1 MPSEAA
7 RLDPEG
13 RGAARRG
20 GCFNPPQYRPETNLL
35 GFRVSIWIPAG
46 RVKREALDRAKT
58 TSTLDIRQIYSATAR
73 AQRVA
78 MRPRCLANS
87 RRVIRKRGRLRR
99 SGLRLAQAG
108 KESTAGCSDFA
119 ASAGGWLRQLGREQA
134 AEDSSGEGCSDLL
147 ASASRALQL
156 EQVESQKRLPRES
169 CGCAGLSP
177 KLHCA
182 RLGRSRALGLR
193 KRSSRA
199 ELLCLQ
205 RPAKGRRL

>member
-1 MPSEAA
+1 
-7 RLDPEG
+7 
-13 RGAARRG
+13 
-20 GCFNPPQYRPETNLL
+20 
-35 GFRVSIWIPAG
+35 
-46 RVKREALDRAKT
+46 
-58 TSTLDIRQIYSATAR
+58 
-73 AQRVA
+73 

-87 RRVIRKRGRLRR
+87 RRFIRKRGRLQR

-119 ASAGGWLRQLGREQA
+119 ASAGGWLRQLGRKQA

-147 ASASRALQL
+147 ASVSRALQL

-182 RLGRSRALGLR
+182 RLGRSRAWASQAVVARGAALLAKAGEGPTAVTTLSE
-193 KRSSRA
+193 RSA
-199 ELLCLQ
+199 LVV
-205 RPAKGRRL
+205 AKAA

>member
-35 GFRVSIWIPAG
+35 GFRVSIWTPAG

-58 TSTLDIRQIYSATAR
+58 TSTLDIRATAR
-73 AQRVA
+73 TQRVA

-87 RRVIRKRGRLRR
+87 RRFIRKRGRLRR

-119 ASAGGWLRQLGREQA
+119 ASAGGWLQQLRRQRA
-134 AEDSSGEGCSDLL
+134 AEDSSGQGCSDLL
-147 ASASRALQL
+147 ASAIRALQL
-156 EQVESQKRLPRES
+156 EQVES
-169 CGCAGLSP
+169 
-177 KLHCA
+177 
-182 RLGRSRALGLR
+182 
-193 KRSSRA
+193 
-199 ELLCLQ
+199 LQ
-205 RPAKGRRL
+205 RCQR

>member
-1 MPSEAA
+1 M
-7 RLDPEG
+7 
-13 RGAARRG
+13 
-20 GCFNPPQYRPETNLL
+20 RPEAYVAT
-35 GFRVSIWIPAG
+35 
-46 RVKREALDRAKT
+46 RAAQIIKGEE
-58 TSTLDIRQIYSATAR
+58 SGQWPQWPFYHQIYSATAR

-87 RRVIRKRGRLRR
+87 RRFIRKRGRLRR

-119 ASAGGWLRQLGREQA
+119 ASAGGW
-134 AEDSSGEGCSDLL
+134 LL